1 MISKTWAARRS
12 NDEARHLT
20 RCAVCREKLKPAEDQ
35 KLYAV
40 KNARTREFVHA
51 LVNGEP
57 LEEKLGWPRGE
68 ILYSIMLE
76 DGATKEPP
84 MSEETKRKLR
94 ELSQLRRSLRRAPA
108 NAPARPAEGEER
120 TAVAKKKK
128 KIKRAKSKQQKVLRD
143 AAKAVQ
149 AKAEEKE
156 PAAA

>member
-1 MISKTWAARRS
+1 MNQQIPETWTAREVTDR
-12 NDEARHLT
+12 ARHLAT
-20 RCAVCREKLKPAEDQ
+20 CRVCSDKLRPAEDQ
-35 KLYAV
+35 KLYAA
-40 KNARTREFVHA
+40 KNARTREFVHV
-51 LVNGEP
+51 LVNGES
-57 LEEKLGWPRGE
+57 LEDKLGWPRGE

-76 DGATKEPP
+76 DGAAKGPR

-94 ELSQLRRSLRRAPA
+94 ELDQLRRSLRRVPA
-108 NAPARPAEGEER
+108 NAPARHAEGEEE

-128 KIKRAKSKQQKVLRD
+128 KIKRTKKVSRD